1 MCRAAKA
8 VLVMSMKIDI
18 ESVSKILLANPNLV
32 DNVQQGDEGFAQW
45 HLDESLKML
54 LNVYCS
60 CTKIQKI
67 LSFLHRLSNKKFIID
82 SLQANKVANL
92 KPW

>member
-1 MCRAAKA
+1 MRGEIKYAEPQKP

-18 ESVSKILLANPNLV
+18 ESVSKILLANPNLA
-32 DNVQQGDEGFAQW
+32 DDVQQGDEGFAQW

-54 LNVYCS
+54 LNAYYS

-67 LSFLHRLSNKKFIID
+67 LGFLHRLSNKKFIID
-82 SLQANKVANL
+82 
-92 KPW
+92 PYRRTR